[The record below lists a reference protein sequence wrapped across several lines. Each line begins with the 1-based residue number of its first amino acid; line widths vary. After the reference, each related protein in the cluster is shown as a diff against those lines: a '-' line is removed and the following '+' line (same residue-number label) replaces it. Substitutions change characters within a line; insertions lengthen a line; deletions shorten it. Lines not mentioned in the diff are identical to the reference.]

1 MYSYSLYSIQ
11 RWNRIFQLYISQYS
25 NSVGTKYNIN
35 ITLYKYNFVNRWW
48 FNFLITLAGEKM
60 MISWSVEAVDYRTGQ
75 WTGLLHWDWS
85 LPICGST
92 VHSTA
97 LSSLSK
103 SVQFYREEPSQTSQ
117 DWMINT
123 VFTFYFTEQ
132 SSRHFPEAQVIKE
145 SDLRSWH
152 LHWVFTVLCF

>member
-35 ITLYKYNFVNRWW
+35 IISIILSIDDDLTFSSHWLERRWW
-48 FNFLITLAGEKM
+48 SVDQLKPLITGL
-60 MISWSVEAVDYRTGQ
+60 DRTVTLRLIIANL
-75 WTGLLHWDWS
+75 W
-85 LPICGST
+85 

-103 SVQFYREEPSQTSQ
+103 SVQFYREEPSQTPQ